1 MQALLTTCGA
11 WSLPRAA
18 KGFEARNA
26 LAGLWITN
34 KNSTHVSREKYRRC
48 WPFHLAMKP
57 FYHLAPQ
64 IWTEHAFYAFFPI
77 WRAWLRCQSWPRFDV
92 VQAIMGFATEPF
104 DMADKRGALKVVDF
118 QNSHPTTY
126 YGFMQRECDIW
137 CPGER
142 VPIPRWMFARMNR
155 ELERADMVLCPSTF
169 VRDSMLAN
177 GIPAEKC
184 FVNPFGVDVSLFKQR
199 AAPPPVPRFISV
211 GTITVRK
218 GHQYLFRAFE
228 MVKAR
233 LPQAELICVGQY
245 KRDFRMERPKWEGT
259 FTHIPYL
266 PHQEL
271 AKLLQTCTAFV
282 FPSQE
287 EGIANAQVEALA
299 SGLPV
304 IGTHEGGAT
313 TLVEDGIEG
322 FIVLGRDPKHI
333 AEAMIKIANDPAMN
347 QKMGE
352 AAYQKGATRN
362 TWQDYADRL
371 LAEYA
376 AGLKVKTGNGSK
388 PRS

>member
-1 MQALLTTCGA
+1 MTIEKPPQILLATCGA

-26 LAGLWITN
+26 LAGLWITF

-48 WPFHLAMKP
+48 WPFHLAIKP
-57 FYHLAPQ
+57 FLHCAPQ

-77 WRAWLRCQSWPRFDV
+77 WRAWLRCQSWPQFDV
-92 VQAIMGFATEPF
+92 VQAIMGYATEFF
-104 DMADKRGALKVVDF
+104 DRADQHGALKVVDF

-126 YGFMQRECDIW
+126 YGFVQRECDIW

-155 ELERADMVLCPSTF
+155 ELERADLIIVQSKFCKE
-169 VRDSMLAN
+169 SMIWN
-177 GIPAEKC
+177 GIPPEK
-184 FVNPFGVDVSLFKQR
+184 VMINPMGADTTIFKKR
-199 AAPPPVPRFISV
+199 MVVPPVPRFISV

-245 KRDFRMERPKWEGT
+245 KHDFRMERPKWEGT

-266 PHQEL
+266 PHPEL

-287 EGIANAQVEALA
+287 EGIACAQVEALA

-313 TLVEDGIEG
+313 TLVEDGVEG
-322 FIVLGRDPKHI
+322 FIVRGRDPQHI
-333 AEAMIKIANDPAMN
+333 AEAMIRIATDPELN
-347 QKMGE
+347 RRMGE
-352 AAYQKGATRN
+352 AAYQKGAVRN

-376 AGLKVKTGNGSK
+376 KRLKG
-388 PRS
+388 